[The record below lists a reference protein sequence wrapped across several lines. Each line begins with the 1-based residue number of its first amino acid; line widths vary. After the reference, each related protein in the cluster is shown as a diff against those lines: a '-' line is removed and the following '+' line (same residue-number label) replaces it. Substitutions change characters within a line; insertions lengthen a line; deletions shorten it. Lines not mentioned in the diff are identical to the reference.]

1 MKTKKPTTFNYETY
15 VVHVEIT
22 SKINFVE
29 HQSSNSIEDVVLNAI
44 NLDSID
50 NTIVSSFVKSF
61 LSSVDYG
68 SIAKHINESLEG
80 ENSSGK
86 TVMNSGREWDFMDE
100 NK

>member
-29 HQSSNSIEDVVLNAI
+29 HQSAKSIEDVVLNAI

-68 SIAKHINESLEG
+68 SIADYVNES
-80 ENSSGK
+80 
-86 TVMNSGREWDFMDE
+86 FMDE